1 MRQRQ
6 PPAVLQWAHEVG
18 RGLLDLLYPPRCAG
32 CGQTG
37 ALYCLSC
44 RRSVPL
50 VVPPLCSLCGQ
61 PHVPSGLCSRCA
73 RDPLHI
79 DGIRSVAIFA
89 GSLRKAIHRLKY
101 DYVRDL
107 AVPLGE
113 MLVSFW
119 QETPLPADVI
129 VPVPLHPRRVR
140 ERGYNQA
147 ALLAEQ
153 LAQVTGIPMV
163 RDVLLRH
170 KYTVSQTKLDAEQRR
185 QNVDGAFTCV
195 GSEVRGK
202 RVLLMDDVCTTGA
215 TLEASSVALK
225 AGGAQSVWALTLARP
240 SVQYDSVQVGS

>member
-1 MRQRQ
+1 M
-6 PPAVLQWAHEVG
+6 
-18 RGLLDLLYPPRCAG
+18 
-32 CGQTG
+32 
-37 ALYCLSC
+37 
-44 RRSVPL
+44 
-50 VVPPLCSLCGQ
+50 
-61 PHVPSGLCSRCA
+61 
-73 RDPLHI
+73 HI

-113 MLVSFW
+113 MVVSFW

-153 LAQVTGIPMV
+153 LAQATGIPMACH
-163 RDVLLRH
+163 VLLRH

-240 SVQYDSVQVGS
+240 SVQYGSVQVGS